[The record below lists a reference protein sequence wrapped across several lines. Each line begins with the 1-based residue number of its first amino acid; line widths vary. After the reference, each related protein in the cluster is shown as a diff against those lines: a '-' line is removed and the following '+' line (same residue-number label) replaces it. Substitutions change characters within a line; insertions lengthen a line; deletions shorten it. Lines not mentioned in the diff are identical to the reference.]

1 MISETSYLA
10 AKMVSATIEQYFV
23 DQLANMTLV
32 SEDQSV
38 LLPQASIIEAA
49 IDVAFW
55 ASLRREEGYSPKIS
69 IALIPPDRAD
79 HPVLLGKRMRFTP
92 LNLVKLS
99 PAVIQPGIHLGIW
112 HEDSNLYIWGTTH
125 GIPEISMVLEVA
137 EPGLLVVKHRRS
149 HGYGK
154 FTNIAVLK
162 GDQVKIIDEKQLQIA
177 GCPDLLASLLG
188 FPLPSV
194 VNESVNILV
203 ELAIAMRKHAR
214 GGLLLI
220 VPESNRQ
227 WQDSMV
233 HPISY
238 PIDPTYSALDLLAN
252 ARENGNIINDWQS
265 KMLKV
270 IEIIAGFTAIDGA
283 TVITKKHELLA
294 FGAKVTR
301 APDSRSVPNV
311 TIMEPVLG
319 QAPEP
324 LDPTKIGGTRHL
336 AAAQFVYDQRDSM
349 ALVASQDGLFT
360 IFVWSE
366 SKQIVHAYR
375 IDTLLL

>member
-10 AKMVSATIEQYFV
+10 AKMISSTVEQYFI
-23 DQLANMTLV
+23 DQLANMALA
-32 SEDQSV
+32 SGNEPI
-38 LLPQASIIEAA
+38 LLPHASIIEAT

-69 IALIPPDRAD
+69 IALIRPNRAD
-79 HPVLLGKRMRFTP
+79 HPVLLGQPVRFTP
-92 LNLVKLS
+92 YNLVKLS
-99 PAVIQPGIHLGIW
+99 PAVIQPGIHLGVW
-112 HEDSNLYIWGTTH
+112 HEDDNLYIWGTTH
-125 GIPEISMVLEVA
+125 GIPDLSMVLEVV
-137 EPGLLVVKHRRS
+137 EPGLLVVKHRRYF
-149 HGYGK
+149 GYGK

-162 GDQVKIIDEKQLQIA
+162 GDQVKIIDERLLHVT

-188 FPLPSV
+188 LPLPTAIS
-194 VNESVNILV
+194 ESVNILV
-203 ELAIAMRKHAR
+203 ELALAMRKHAR

-220 VPESNRQ
+220 VPENNQQ
-227 WQDSMV
+227 WQNSIV

-238 PIDPTYSALDLLAN
+238 SIDPMYCALDLLVKAKEKGDI
-252 ARENGNIINDWQS
+252 ASDWQS
-265 KMLKV
+265 QALKA

-301 APDSRSVPNV
+301 APHSRSVPHV
-311 TIMEPVLG
+311 TIMEPVVG
-319 QAPEP
+319 QTPEP
-324 LDPTKIGGTRHL
+324 LDPTKVGGTRHL

-360 IFVWSE
+360 IFVWSDTM
-366 SKQIVHAYR
+366 QIVHAHR